1 MAESLLTPEELEA
14 LAESVDSGDLET
26 DTGFN
31 MQARVVKHDLAS
43 EDSTLGVNLSS
54 IDMINERFIRMFRLG
69 LLDVLR
75 TSPRI
80 NPARVRIMK
89 FGDYLPD
96 LKPPL
101 SVTTVRTPPLRGSSM
116 VLIEPNIIFSAL
128 DNFFGGFGRGIGAL
142 PPGRLFTPTES
153 RIIKMML
160 DQLFMSLQEA
170 WAPLMPVEIET
181 VSSEINPQFAQIVD
195 ENDLIILSRFE
206 AELGD
211 EVKGF
216 IDIVYPYA
224 ALKPFRELLRSRLQ
238 TGDGNEESDRLWLA
252 NMELA
257 SGDAQLQAKVELAKM
272 KVPVRDFENFEE
284 GQVLF
289 FKKPD
294 YARLIVNDVPIF
306 ESAVGTH
313 GTQVAIKIENPI
325 KPEDTNE

>member
-31 MQARVVKHDLAS
+31 MQARVVKHDLAA

-69 LLDVLR
+69 LLEVLR

-142 PPGRLFTPTES
+142 PPGRLFTPTET

-160 DQLFMSLQEA
+160 DQLFLSLQEA
-170 WAPLMPVEIET
+170 WAPLMPIEMET
-181 VSSEINPQFAQIVD
+181 VSYDINPQFAHIVD
-195 ENDLIILSRFE
+195 
-206 AELGD
+206 
-211 EVKGF
+211 
-216 IDIVYPYA
+216 
-224 ALKPFRELLRSRLQ
+224 
-238 TGDGNEESDRLWLA
+238 
-252 NMELA
+252 
-257 SGDAQLQAKVELAKM
+257 
-272 KVPVRDFENFEE
+272 
-284 GQVLF
+284 
-289 FKKPD
+289 
-294 YARLIVNDVPIF
+294 
-306 ESAVGTH
+306 
-313 GTQVAIKIENPI
+313 
-325 KPEDTNE
+325 

>member
-1 MAESLLTPEELEA
+1 LE
-14 LAESVDSGDLET
+14 
-26 DTGFN
+26 
-31 MQARVVKHDLAS
+31 
-43 EDSTLGVNLSS
+43 
-54 IDMINERFIRMFRLG
+54 
-69 LLDVLR
+69 VLR

-142 PPGRLFTPTES
+142 PPGRLFTPTET

-160 DQLFMSLQEA
+160 DQLFLSLQEA
-170 WAPLMPVEIET
+170 WAPLMPIEIET

-211 EVKGF
+211 NVKGF

-238 TGDGNEESDRLWLA
+238 TGDGNEESDRLWLE

-257 SGDAQLQAKVELAKM
+257 SGDAQLQAKVELAKV
-272 KVPVRDFENFEE
+272 KVPVRDFENLEE

-294 YARLIVNDVPIF
+294 YARLIVNEVPIF
-306 ESAVGTH
+306 ETSVGTH

-325 KPEDTNE
+325 KPEESND